1 MHTEEFVLIPKAMFT
16 EEKPQIAQVLGNRNL
31 SDKNAFLSVIQRN
44 QNSSKP
50 ENVIERKDADTM
62 TEEKNT
68 TVQSQQT
75 DKLLD
80 QPRSETGD
88 DLMSEEGQVEMD
100 IKNFNVYDAIL
111 EKLSARL
118 QGVKFDHCKT
128 ILSIIADISRFII
141 DNDSWVVYIGSKKR
155 MCSRMDEFLYN
166 VQQNTKKLNL
176 LEYFVLNELQLQP
189 QLVSNTN
196 ARKFLA
202 LDVNRQKEFMREYKI
217 SKQEIKLEDISFDDD
232 EYETFATPEKWKSR
246 SK

>member
-16 EEKPQIAQVLGNRNL
+16 EEKPQIAQVLGNKNL
-31 SDKNAFLSVIQRN
+31 TDKNAYLSVIQRN

-118 QGVKFDHCKT
+118 QGVKFDHCKD
-128 ILSIIADISRFII
+128 ILSIIANNSRFII
-141 DNDSWVVYIGSKKR
+141 DDDSWVV
-155 MCSRMDEFLYN
+155 
-166 VQQNTKKLNL
+166 
-176 LEYFVLNELQLQP
+176 
-189 QLVSNTN
+189 
-196 ARKFLA
+196 
-202 LDVNRQKEFMREYKI
+202 
-217 SKQEIKLEDISFDDD
+217 
-232 EYETFATPEKWKSR
+232 
-246 SK
+246 